1 MCVLSRSG
9 VYDSIATYTARH
21 ALVGPHNLGC
31 GFRVIFFFLLKI
43 FELKEILFFK
53 SQIAYVNLDFGSS

>member
-1 MCVLSRSG
+1 MDCSEAKG
-9 VYDSIATYTARH
+9 PGPYTARH

-31 GFRVIFFFLLKI
+31 GFWVFFFLKI

-53 SQIAYVNLDFGSS
+53 SQIAYVNLDFWSS